1 MAIIAAH
8 PEWFDRSGNIVPR
21 HLITEVA
28 VVRSYTPTGNEVA
41 SWDASAGMDGS
52 VRAYITG
59 TKLIIV
65 CDTLTDIPARMFF
78 KFLALEKISG
88 LSAVTTIGESAFV
101 YTPKISSIDI
111 TPSKITSIGELAFR
125 MSSAEDALD
134 LSGVSLDVVGNMA
147 TRHKRW
153 SADGL
158 AAVRAVSF
166 PRTICLDVPNPE
178 SQYSYPDIPF
188 GKDQNGEVLSVAV
201 GGCSALTLYHMWNAI
216 YAGTDKQ
223 YDDFPTWFGEK
234 LNYDGTYPDNFDL
247 TQTNTRGQANKIGW
261 EENGKMVVKSSAQLQ
276 YIVDEL
282 KNGFPLWARV
292 LSPNNIGGF
301 HACAIVGCDA
311 TTHKLAVVDSAVLD
325 NRGVVSWVAFE
336 DIFSEGDS
344 TAANDAIISIDL
356 KQPVLAPGNTWF
368 TQGGTGVTMS
378 SITEIEVVNSYT
390 ASGSETASWDAS
402 AKQDGSVKAY
412 VTGTKLT
419 LAGNGSGRVLMN
431 PDSSFTF
438 SAPSGSVFFSK
449 LTQITNA
456 GLLDTSK
463 VVTMQRLFKKC
474 GALTSVD
481 VSNWNTG
488 SVTNMEGVFDQCLV
502 LPSVTLDNW
511 NTSKVTAMNFMFQAC
526 VKLTGL
532 NLSKWDVSKVVTM
545 KGMFQ
550 SVASIG
556 KMALTTI
563 GDTTNWDTS
572 SCTDMQSMFQLCSNL
587 QSINAEN
594 WDVSK
599 VANMATMF
607 QSCTSLTSI
616 GNTANWDTASCTTM
630 AQMFHPCA
638 SIKELNLSNFD
649 TSNVTITYK
658 MFDGMTSL
666 EKITLGKKFSFNG
679 NGTGA
684 YDAAVLPAPSS
695 DNIPLADG
703 SWYDHDYNAYAPA
716 DVPSKVART
725 YYASKFIA
733 ADDDNTMVF
742 VKNGTLRQIAVALRH
757 KSGKSDTLY
766 PSEFAEEVL
775 VLNDFSAAEGVS
787 Y

>member
-1 MAIIAAH
+1 MATIAAH
-8 PEWFDRSGNIVPR
+8 PEWYDRSGNIVPR
-21 HLITEVA
+21 ENITEVA
-28 VVRSYTPTGNEVA
+28 VVSSYTTTGNEVV
-41 SWDASAGMDGS
+41 SWDASSAFDGS
-52 VRAYITG
+52 VMAHIVG
-59 TKLIIV
+59 TKLAIV
-65 CDTLTDIPARMFF
+65 CDTFTDIPARMFF

-125 MSSAEDALD
+125 MSSAEDNLD
-134 LSGVSLDVVGNMA
+134 LSIVPLDVVGNMA

-178 SQYSYPDIPF
+178 SQYSYPDMPF
-188 GKDQNGEVLSVAV
+188 GKYQNGEILSVSV

-223 YDDFPTWFGEK
+223 YDDFPTWFDEK
-234 LNYDGTYPDNFDL
+234 LNYDGTYPDNFEI
-247 TQTNTRGQANKIGW
+247 TTSNTRKQANRLGW
-261 EENGKMVVKSSAQLQ
+261 EEKSGTVVTSSAQLQ
-276 YIVDEL
+276 YIADEL
-282 KNGFPLWARV
+282 ANGLPVYVRV
-292 LSPNNIGGF
+292 HSPNNIGGY

-311 TTHKLAVVDSAVLD
+311 TTHKLAIVDSAVLD

-336 DIFSEGDS
+336 DIFAEGNS
-344 TAANDAIISIDL
+344 TADYDAINYIDF
-356 KQPVLAPGNTWF
+356 KQPVLAQGSTWF
-368 TQGGTGVTMS
+368 TQGGTSVARST
-378 SITEIEVVNSYT
+378 ITEIEIANSYT

-402 AKQDGSVKAY
+402 AKKDGSVMAY

-419 LAGNGSGRVLMN
+419 LSGNGSGRVLMN
-431 PDSSFTF
+431 PDSSFAF

-449 LTQITNA
+449 LTKITNA
-456 GLLDTSK
+456 NLLDTSK

-488 SVTNMEGVFDQCLV
+488 SVTNMEGVFDQCLA

-526 VKLTGL
+526 VKLAGL

-545 KGMFQ
+545 SGMFQ
-550 SVASIG
+550 SVGSIG
-556 KMALTTI
+556 KMMLTTI

-572 SCTDMQSMFQLCSNL
+572 SCTDMKSMFQLCSNL

-599 VANMATMF
+599 VTNMATMF

-630 AQMFHPCA
+630 AEMFSPCA

-649 TSNVTITYK
+649 TSNVVIMYR
-658 MFDGMTSL
+658 MFDGMTAL
-666 EKITLGKKFSFNG
+666 EKIALGEKFSFNG
-679 NGTGA
+679 NGTGT
-684 YDAAVLPAPSS
+684 YGAAVLPTPSS
-695 DNIPLADG
+695 DHITLADG
-703 SWYDHDYNAYAPA
+703 NWYDHDYNAYAPA

-733 ADDDNTMVF
+733 AGDDSTMVF

-757 KSGKSDTLY
+757 KSGKSDTMH

-775 VLNDFSAAEGVS
+775 AL
-787 Y
+787 